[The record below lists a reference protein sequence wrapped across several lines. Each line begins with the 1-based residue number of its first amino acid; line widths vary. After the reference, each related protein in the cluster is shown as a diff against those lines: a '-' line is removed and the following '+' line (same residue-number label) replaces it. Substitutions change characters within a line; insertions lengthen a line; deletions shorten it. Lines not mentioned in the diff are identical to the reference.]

1 MSASTHVPR
10 GSLADAVY
18 ERLRNEIMRG
28 EIEDGSR
35 INQVHLAERYGVS
48 RIPVRE
54 ALRRLQAESLV
65 IATPHYPYV
74 VRNVTAAQ
82 VLELVEARVALEML
96 VLTRRGRFD
105 ADTLAELRRIND
117 RMAQCADSEAF
128 LDLDRSFHRL
138 IAGPESMVGEM
149 ISDVRNKIHKYIT
162 RMVDGRSG
170 RGTATHE
177 HTRIIDALEADDI
190 ELAKRLMH
198 DHIMK
203 SREFIVAKLSDG
215 PAATGS

>member
-82 VLELVEARVALEML
+82 VLELVEARVVLEML

-117 RMAQCADSEAF
+117 RMTQCTDSEAF

-215 PAATGS
+215 PRATGS